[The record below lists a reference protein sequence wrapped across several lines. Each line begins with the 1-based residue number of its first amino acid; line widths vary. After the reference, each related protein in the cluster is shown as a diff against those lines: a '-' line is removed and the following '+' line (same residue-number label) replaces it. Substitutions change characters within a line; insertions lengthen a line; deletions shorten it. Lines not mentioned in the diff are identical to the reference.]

1 MVYRRVGVRYFTTL
15 SLFLCLAVRSVYSAE
30 IKIERK
36 KVVSNC
42 TLCVLRKASEIGLN
56 DRIAYCER
64 KNGESTCACV
74 DNKRIQ
80 ENVGREPTVSCV
92 HMLFGHT
99 LIPALTNYAIL
110 LPLYCYILYIIISLY
125 IEKIQGLKKQQTLI
139 DISMDIP
146 FS

>member
-1 MVYRRVGVRYFTTL
+1 MVYRRVGVGYFTIL

-30 IKIERK
+30 IKIERE

-42 TLCVLRKASEIGLN
+42 TLCVLRKETGIGLN

-99 LIPALTNYAIL
+99 LIPAITNYSIF
-110 LPLYCYILYIIISLY
+110 LPLYCYMLYIIISLY
-125 IEKIQGLKKQQTLI
+125 VEKLRALKIETEGLTSCLWSHK
-139 DISMDIP
+139 
-146 FS
+146 